1 MAAHLV
7 AHPYATAGELADVR
21 AAERAKSQSA
31 VPYFDFT
38 VSAVKSVS
46 VLHASLLTDARR
58 LREARSG

>member
-1 MAAHLV
+1 MAVHLV
-7 AHPYATAGELADVR
+7 AHPYATAGELEEVR

-46 VLHASLLTDARR
+46 VLHASLLTDAW
-58 LREARSG
+58 L